1 MTFAASPRVRSSVSF
16 LHGQLFSLQSKLVVA
31 MTLLIVLS
39 VVAAGTV
46 LVLRSRDDRRQQA
59 LERLAAAA
67 PGIYQAAPIDVM
79 AGKPGE
85 PGDVSSLTTSVDSA
99 AYKQGVRVLLVGAEG
114 RVLHDTEGGLTG
126 VTVAYPSAGPGDA
139 QRGFSSWRTSYGS
152 SDITF
157 VGSAAP
163 VPLPGRGAG
172 DTTFTTE
179 VAPFSLP
186 VARFGPEE
194 RVGMLLAAR
203 SETIENA
210 WMSALP
216 GVGIA
221 AGIATPFAVIVA
233 VFLARQIARPV
244 HQLTLASE
252 AMARGD
258 FDQRVEV
265 EREDEVGRLA
275 KAFSVMAQRVGERDA
290 QMRSLIANVSHD
302 LKTPM
307 SSILGYSQ
315 ALRDGVT
322 DDHTR
327 VADVIN
333 AQAQHAARLLDDLLF
348 LSEVDAGQVL
358 GQLDDVPAAGVIT
371 PAVALLEHRAEEQG
385 VAIAMNVAESLVLRG
400 VDRDRVVRALANV
413 LDNAIRFAS
422 PESSVTVRAFA
433 EGEASVIAV
442 ANDGPHI
449 PEDELPHIFERFH
462 RGSADASGHGLGLAI
477 AKEAVVISNGA
488 IEAANTPTGVEVRL
502 RFPA

>member
-1 MTFAASPRVRSSVSF
+1 
-16 LHGQLFSLQSKLVVA
+16 
-31 MTLLIVLS
+31 
-39 VVAAGTV
+39 
-46 LVLRSRDDRRQQA
+46 
-59 LERLAAAA
+59 
-67 PGIYQAAPIDVM
+67 
-79 AGKPGE
+79 
-85 PGDVSSLTTSVDSA
+85 
-99 AYKQGVRVLLVGAEG
+99 
-114 RVLHDTEGGLTG
+114 
-126 VTVAYPSAGPGDA
+126 
-139 QRGFSSWRTSYGS
+139 
-152 SDITF
+152 
-157 VGSAAP
+157 
-163 VPLPGRGAG
+163 
-172 DTTFTTE
+172 
-179 VAPFSLP
+179 
-186 VARFGPEE
+186 
-194 RVGMLLAAR
+194 MLLAAR

-333 AQAQHAARLLDDLLF
+333 AQAQHAARLLEDLLF

-358 GQLDDVPAAGVIT
+358 GQLEDVQAADVIT
-371 PAVALLEHRAEEQG
+371 PAVSLLEHRAEEQG
-385 VAIAMNVAESLVLRG
+385 VTIDVKVAGGLVLRG
-400 VDRDRVVRALANV
+400 VDSDRVVRALANV
-413 LDNAIRFAS
+413 LDNGIRFAT
-422 PESSVTVRAFA
+422 PASSVTVRAFA
-433 EGEASVIAV
+433 DGEASVIAV

-449 PEDELPHIFERFH
+449 PDDELPHIFERFF
-462 RGSADASGHGLGLAI
+462 RGGADASGHGLGLAI

-488 IEAANTPTGVEVRL
+488 VEAANTPTGVEVRL

>member
-1 MTFAASPRVRSSVSF
+1 MTFATSPRVRSSASF
-16 LHGQLFSLQSKLVVA
+16 LHGQLFSLQSKLVIA

-46 LVLRSRDDRRQQA
+46 FVLRSRDDRRQQA

-67 PGIYQAAPIDVM
+67 PGIYQAAPFDVIV
-79 AGKPGE
+79 GNPGE
-85 PGDVSSLTTSVDSA
+85 PGDVKSLTTSVDSA
-99 AYKQGVRVLLVGAEG
+99 AYKQGVRVLLVGSEG

-139 QRGFSSWRTSYGS
+139 QRGFSSWRSSYGS

-157 VGSAAP
+157 VGSAVPAP
-163 VPLPGRGAG
+163 VPARGAG
-172 DTTFTTE
+172 DATFTTE
-179 VAPFSLP
+179 VAPFFLP
-186 VARFGPEE
+186 PPKVGPEE
-194 RVGMLLAAR
+194 RIGMLMAAR

-221 AGIATPFAVIVA
+221 AGIATPFAIIIA

-265 EREDEVGRLA
+265 VREDEVGRLA

-290 QMRSLIANVSHD
+290 QMRALIANVSHD

-327 VADVIN
+327 VAGVIN
-333 AQAQHAARLLDDLLF
+333 TQAQHAARLLDDLLF

-358 GQLDDVPAAGVIT
+358 GQLADVPAADVIES
-371 PAVALLEHRAEEQG
+371 AVLLLGHRAEEQRVTIDVDVPNG
-385 VAIAMNVAESLVLRG
+385 LLLRC
-400 VDRDRVVRALANV
+400 VDRERVVRALANV

-422 PESSVTVRAFA
+422 PSSSVTIRTLADS
-433 EGEASVIAV
+433 EASVIAV
-442 ANDGPHI
+442 ADDGPHI
-449 PEDELPHIFERFH
+449 PHDELPHIFERFY

-477 AKEAVVISNGA
+477 AKEAVVISHGA